1 MSSQPQAHS
10 PARGQRAP
18 NPIEVLHQTLSAKHT
33 EAPAADRHPHIGP
46 LQPAPAGLLR
56 VIGRG
61 TCGTVYTSANP
72 STVAY
77 KVGRDRDALWNDI
90 QLTARVHDSIRDANV
105 LLLPRVPAIKGWRDK
120 IEHASSFEGGIHAG
134 SHLFGLSF
142 IPTLSREAR
151 QALLSQY
158 ELTTLQAE
166 AFANPENDFCL
177 IRPYLGLASRI
188 DEPLCRAD
196 NLWNFPLTLGDFR
209 GLDMMFDVHLMA
221 RGMAGGLATIHWH
234 AGIDGM
240 DIEFVL
246 GGTDGWNDEQVEPA
260 STNDHEPFHTPSLG
274 DLALDIQP
282 TQARRLWQK
291 QLYVLDF
298 DKASRLSFDRP
309 DSAIQ
314 RLVTAVTC
322 NDPYFPDPAAEN
334 EGDRE
339 LWETFRSVYLEAAN
353 LVSTGLVQKHGEQAR
368 SWPRSFLQ
376 EWEEKAKELAE
387 VRDRSFVEFGY

>member
-134 SHLFGLSF
+134 S
-142 IPTLSREAR
+142 
-151 QALLSQY
+151 LLSQLY
-158 ELTTLQAE
+158 PAKHVRLYYRSMSSPHCRPKRLRTRRTTS
-166 AFANPENDFCL
+166 
-177 IRPYLGLASRI
+177 ASYGHI
-188 DEPLCRAD
+188 SD
-196 NLWNFPLTLGDFR
+196 
-209 GLDMMFDVHLMA
+209 
-221 RGMAGGLATIHWH
+221 
-234 AGIDGM
+234 
-240 DIEFVL
+240 
-246 GGTDGWNDEQVEPA
+246 
-260 STNDHEPFHTPSLG
+260 
-274 DLALDIQP
+274 
-282 TQARRLWQK
+282 
-291 QLYVLDF
+291 
-298 DKASRLSFDRP
+298 
-309 DSAIQ
+309 
-314 RLVTAVTC
+314 
-322 NDPYFPDPAAEN
+322 
-334 EGDRE
+334 
-339 LWETFRSVYLEAAN
+339 
-353 LVSTGLVQKHGEQAR
+353 
-368 SWPRSFLQ
+368 
-376 EWEEKAKELAE
+376 
-387 VRDRSFVEFGY
+387 